1 MEKEDD
7 FMARGKWF
15 HLLQNVAHIAKIVEN
30 IRGLTN
36 ELICTIS
43 QKSCLYNPDAYP
55 GFVERKNICTVKVME
70 KEDDFMARGK

>member
-1 MEKEDD
+1 MENEDD

-15 HLLQNVAHIAKIVEN
+15 HLPTAKCWLAKIEN